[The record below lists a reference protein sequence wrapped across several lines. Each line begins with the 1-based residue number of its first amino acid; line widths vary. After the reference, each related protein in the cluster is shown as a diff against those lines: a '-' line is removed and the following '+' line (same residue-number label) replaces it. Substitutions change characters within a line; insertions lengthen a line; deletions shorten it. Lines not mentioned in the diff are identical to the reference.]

1 MNTVKLN
8 MEVPNSR
15 SPAEQESFCII
26 NINIGPGDCE
36 WFGVPFE
43 YWGALKALCDKHG
56 VNYLHSQW
64 WPIMQDLMDD
74 EIPVYRFL
82 QRPGNLISTFK
93 FSLFVYYIHIYLYL
107 NFFQYFYGFLKL
119 LFNNNALQLHI
130 FLLNE
135 FYIKNFSGK
144 NKEKL
149 FIEFLH
155 FKTSF
160 IKSIFHIFFN

>member
-82 QRPGNLISTFK
+82 QRPGNLILTFK
-93 FSLFVYYIHIYLYL
+93 KPLFVFYIHSTYLYF
-107 NFFQYFYGFLKL
+107 NFFQYFCKILKL
-119 LFNNNALQLHI
+119 LFML
-130 FLLNE
+130 
-135 FYIKNFSGK
+135 
-144 NKEKL
+144 
-149 FIEFLH
+149 
-155 FKTSF
+155 
-160 IKSIFHIFFN
+160 

>member
-1 MNTVKLN
+1 MYMIIYSFFKQGMNTVRLN

-56 VNYLHSQW
+56 VNHLHSQW

-82 QRPGNLISTFK
+82 QRPGI
-93 FSLFVYYIHIYLYL
+93 LF
-107 NFFQYFYGFLKL
+107 FGF
-119 LFNNNALQLHI
+119 
-130 FLLNE
+130 
-135 FYIKNFSGK
+135 
-144 NKEKL
+144 
-149 FIEFLH
+149 
-155 FKTSF
+155 
-160 IKSIFHIFFN
+160 

>member
-82 QRPGNLISTFK
+82 QRPGKIENILKGNLVSIPPPSPPVKKIEIMGGKVCLRCKSKTLLGIVNK
-93 FSLFVYYIHIYLYL
+93 PLRTKSLLTSSSNVLPCH
-107 NFFQYFYGFLKL
+107 LK
-119 LFNNNALQLHI
+119 
-130 FLLNE
+130 
-135 FYIKNFSGK
+135 
-144 NKEKL
+144 
-149 FIEFLH
+149 
-155 FKTSF
+155 
-160 IKSIFHIFFN
+160 

>member
-1 MNTVKLN
+1 MLGMNTVKLN

-93 FSLFVYYIHIYLYL
+93 KPLFVCFIYIVNIY
-107 NFFQYFYGFLKL
+107 
-119 LFNNNALQLHI
+119 
-130 FLLNE
+130 
-135 FYIKNFSGK
+135 
-144 NKEKL
+144 
-149 FIEFLH
+149 
-155 FKTSF
+155 TSF
-160 IKSIFHIFFN
+160 SFNISAKF

>member
-1 MNTVKLN
+1 MSQLLIFLLYTHELRTSSQSTINNVIDIYLYLLFSLILGMNTVKLN

-82 QRPGNLISTFK
+82 QRPGNFILTFQK
-93 FSLFVYYIHIYLYL
+93 SLLV
-107 NFFQYFYGFLKL
+107 
-119 LFNNNALQLHI
+119 
-130 FLLNE
+130 
-135 FYIKNFSGK
+135 FYIQIHSTVKLG
-144 NKEKL
+144 NKEL
-149 FIEFLH
+149 FGHPKIVP
-155 FKTSF
+155 
-160 IKSIFHIFFN
+160 

>member
-82 QRPGNLISTFK
+82 QRPGNFILTFQK
-93 FSLFVYYIHIYLYL
+93 SLLV
-107 NFFQYFYGFLKL
+107 
-119 LFNNNALQLHI
+119 
-130 FLLNE
+130 
-135 FYIKNFSGK
+135 FYIQIHSVCIGILLPK
-144 NKEKL
+144 
-149 FIEFLH
+149 
-155 FKTSF
+155 
-160 IKSIFHIFFN
+160 FF

>member
-93 FSLFVYYIHIYLYL
+93 ISLFVYYIQMYILIHF
-107 NFFQYFYGFLKL
+107 NFFQYFCRFLKS
-119 LFNNNALQLHI
+119 
-130 FLLNE
+130 FLCFRTL
-135 FYIKNFSGK
+135 YISLK
-144 NKEKL
+144 
-149 FIEFLH
+149 
-155 FKTSF
+155 
-160 IKSIFHIFFN
+160 